1 MMLSI
6 IGMSLLGAAIY
17 GLQQYSISL
26 DDTVYTTK
34 RYTGESTI
42 EEINEKEEI
51 KEKENTK
58 IDYTSYDSW
67 IKEVNGWSE
76 DKVNAKIKRLNAE
89 HYNFTITEARR
100 YIAKHESINGRN
112 SIYGDIL

>member
-42 EEINEKEEI
+42 EEI